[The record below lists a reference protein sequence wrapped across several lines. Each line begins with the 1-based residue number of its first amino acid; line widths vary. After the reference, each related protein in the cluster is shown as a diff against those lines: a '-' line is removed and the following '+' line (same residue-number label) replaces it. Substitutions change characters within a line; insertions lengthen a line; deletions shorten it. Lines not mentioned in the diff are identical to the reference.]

1 MDTLRGAET
10 WVHAVTAAFDL
21 ITGQIADH
29 QGKSRGTHGEP
40 SLRVPYDLHLVKG
53 QRRPV
58 E

>member
-29 QGKSRGTHGEP
+29 QGESRGTHGEFG
-40 SLRVPYDLHLVKG
+40 LRVPYDLHLVKG

-58 E
+58 G